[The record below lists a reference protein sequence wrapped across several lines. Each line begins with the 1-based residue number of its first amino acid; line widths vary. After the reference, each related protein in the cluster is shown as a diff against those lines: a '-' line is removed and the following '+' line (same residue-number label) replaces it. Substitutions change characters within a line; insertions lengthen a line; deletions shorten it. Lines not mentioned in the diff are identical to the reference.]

1 MPAFRTIAFVEVGIG
16 ILAHCGGSRHGR
28 SGISIRG
35 KDTALVE
42 GENFHDIRVASRVPA
57 AVRNSKGYELLIL
70 VGNAIGTLLLRII
83 EVADVVLV
91 PLGVVGHVS
100 GHGCSGSIAICIGPS
115 GKEVALTSG
124 IVAKTG
130 CRIIAVDRDLLVG
143 EHLIFFDAIGVDYR
157 VG

>member
-1 MPAFRTIAFVEVGIG
+1 MFVAG
-16 ILAHCGGSRHGR
+16 
-28 SGISIRG
+28 GISNSRCVAASTEVRVDQLHTVGDRSAIEIIR
-35 KDTALVE
+35 
-42 GENFHDIRVASRVPA
+42 HRM
-57 AVRNSKGYELLIL
+57 ELF
-70 VGNAIGTLLLRII
+70 
-83 EVADVVLV
+83 